1 MCSFAHQ
8 KLSPSKLRDFR
19 VARCEAARPAFR
31 ACICLITNND
41 LESWFGSRQTQYLKW
56 PPNVLRRLLPDV
68 LKLVKLWVPLFYRS
82 TARPQ
87 ACSSYRPR
95 SSTSHRPR
103 LLLLWI
109 ETCQVGP
116 KRRGSVRLWVATLV
130 NPRRSSVHRR
140 HAVTSDMY
148 QIRHLPTINAGR
160 RPIRPSSS
168 PAKAFQEYLW
178 RCAKHQAWTSIC
190 LLNLVSIK
198 TTSISLQYSYTMSSP
213 IEAPSNPFWD
223 PELPLSGPVRH
234 SSSLGVSSQTTSN
247 EQSATQSDAENN
259 FQENRKP
266 GKSHEKKKR
275 VGFTGGPETGTGEG
289 SAIESKRVSI
299 AVGLPAD
306 RTSTTPSSASPP
318 RSGVT
323 TPDLSRNGSVDMLL
337 PSLST
342 GSAMEGRS
350 HLPQLSP
357 QQLQA
362 IHQAMH
368 PTEPVRKPR
377 PAIRRA
383 PSVVNVSEGEG
394 DDEPDDDGQK
404 AVRRA
409 RAREAFERGKRLA
422 EDERARSAPGSRY
435 TSPERSPRQKPRAT
449 RLSSL
454 SPGKIDMRNLASNLS
469 STDVE
474 PSLSQIENLERR
486 PSQEEAFKLVRK
498 HTMHAPEAPSEPPS
512 PHDLS
517 GMATPVE
524 DQRFFEDYKPAPDQY
539 RGGVLGSLLKLYGQP
554 SGGKQPGHGRASS
567 NAFSEPSTPSHSPP
581 ESGATT
587 PNGRWFGQ
595 KQKHHST
602 SSLAHLIGSS
612 TTLGTP
618 SVTTLGEQ
626 VSAKLREHQELHK
639 RPHATR
645 KASHYFFSRL
655 SRHRLAE
662 EQIAVDIAETM
673 RRQKYLMRLCR
684 ALMLYGAPTHRLE
697 EYMNMSARTLKIQA
711 QFLYIPGSMIMSFD
725 DPSTHT
731 TEVKL
736 VRVNQGLDL
745 GKLRDVHEVYKEVV
759 HNKMSADDATTRL
772 KDVTEKKDKFNRWW
786 RILVMG
792 LAAVCVGPFAFG
804 ARLIDLPISFLLGCI
819 LGLLQLVV
827 SPTSDLYQNVF
838 EISATVITSFLARAF
853 GSINGGNTFCFA
865 ALAQSSIALIL
876 PGYTVLCASLELQS
890 RSIVAGSVRMVYAII
905 YSLFLGYG
913 ITIGTAMYGIMDKN
927 ATSATTCTNQ
937 IPAPYFFPF
946 VPGFAMCLVFINQAK
961 WKQAPMMIF
970 IACAGYIVNYYS
982 AKRFQGNTQVS
993 NTLGA
998 LVIGVIA
1005 NLYSRVGNRV
1015 ENWFLDLWEDRLR
1028 PHYRAL
1034 RRRILRIK
1042 TSRQQKQSAKELEAG
1057 SAHAHDNESIYVR
1070 QTRRVG
1076 YGLAAAAMLPAI
1088 FVQVP
1093 SGLAVNGS
1101 LVAGIASADQISGN
1115 ATNGTSVANITTFS
1129 SEGLNSVAFT
1139 VGYSVIQVA
1148 IGITVGLFLS
1158 AIVVYPLGKK
1168 RSGLFSF

>member
-1 MCSFAHQ
+1 M
-8 KLSPSKLRDFR
+8 
-19 VARCEAARPAFR
+19 
-31 ACICLITNND
+31 
-41 LESWFGSRQTQYLKW
+41 
-56 PPNVLRRLLPDV
+56 
-68 LKLVKLWVPLFYRS
+68 
-82 TARPQ
+82 
-87 ACSSYRPR
+87 
-95 SSTSHRPR
+95 
-103 LLLLWI
+103 
-109 ETCQVGP
+109 
-116 KRRGSVRLWVATLV
+116 
-130 NPRRSSVHRR
+130 
-140 HAVTSDMY
+140 
-148 QIRHLPTINAGR
+148 
-160 RPIRPSSS
+160 SS
-168 PAKAFQEYLW
+168 PAE
-178 RCAKHQAWTSIC
+178 T
-190 LLNLVSIK
+190 
-198 TTSISLQYSYTMSSP
+198 
-213 IEAPSNPFWD
+213 PSNPFLD
-223 PELPLSGPVRH
+223 PGVSIPENVTQASPI
-234 SSSLGVSSQTTSN
+234 GVSSRSTPN
-247 EQSATQSDAENN
+247 EQSATQSDADNSLPM
-259 FQENRKP
+259 QRTDGKP
-266 GKSHEKKKR
+266 REKKKR
-275 VGFTGGPETGTGEG
+275 VGFTGGPDTGSGEASG
-289 SAIESKRVSI
+289 NESRRVSLTPSLLLDGN
-299 AVGLPAD
+299 A
-306 RTSTTPSSASPP
+306 TTPPWASPT
-318 RSGVT
+318 RSGAT
-323 TPDLSRNGSVDMLL
+323 TPDFSRNGSVDMLL
-337 PSLST
+337 PGIT
-342 GSAMEGRS
+342 AASATEGRS

-357 QQLQA
+357 QQMQA
-362 IHQAMH
+362 IHQAMD
-368 PTEPVRKPR
+368 PTQPVRKPR
-377 PAIRRA
+377 PAIRSA
-383 PSVVNVSEGEG
+383 PSIKRTSDDER

-409 RAREAFERGKRLA
+409 RAMEAFERGKRLA
-422 EDERARSAPGSRY
+422 EDEKARSAPGSRY
-435 TSPERSPRQKPRAT
+435 ASPERNLLEKPRQS

-454 SPGKIDMRNLASNLS
+454 SPGTIEMSNLNS
-469 STDVE
+469 NFPDVGE
-474 PSLSQIENLERR
+474 QPSPTKLDDLERR
-486 PSQEEAFKLVRK
+486 PSHEEAFKLVRK
-498 HTMHAPEAPSEPPS
+498 HTMHAAESLSEPHS
-512 PHDLS
+512 PGDLS

-539 RGGVLGSLLKLYGQP
+539 RGGVLGSLLKLYGQS
-554 SGGKQPGHGRASS
+554 SGGKHPGHGRSSS

-581 ESGATT
+581 ESGTTT
-587 PNGRWFGQ
+587 PNGRWFGHKQ
-595 KQKHHST
+595 KQHST

-618 SVTTLGEQ
+618 SVTSLGEQ
-626 VSAKLREHQELHK
+626 VSSKLREHQEQY
-639 RPHATR
+639 R
-645 KASHYFFSRL
+645 KPNTIRRTSHHIFSRL

-759 HNKMSADDATTRL
+759 HNKMSADDATSRL

-804 ARLIDLPISFLLGCI
+804 ARLIDLPVSFLLGCI

-827 SPTSDLYQNVF
+827 APTSDLYQNVF

-937 IPAPYFFPF
+937 ISAPYFFPF

-970 IACAGYIVNYYS
+970 IACAGYLVNYYS
-982 AKRFQGNTQVS
+982 AQRFQGNTQVS

-1005 NLYSRVGNRV
+1005 NMYSRIGNRV

-1028 PHYRAL
+1028 PRYQVI
-1034 RRRILRIK
+1034 RRRMLRIK
-1042 TSRQQKQSAKELEAG
+1042 TRRQKRQSAKELEGG
-1057 SAHAHDNESIYVR
+1057 SAHAHDNESIYIR

-1129 SEGLNSVAFT
+1129 STGLNSVAFT